1 MKWFDYKGI
10 LFVSRDSIY
19 IDGEWHYKI
28 PVGESVW
35 KMIILFNL
43 PATEWHVNPTAGMH
57 LNMYSTKDSFY
68 SFSMFHWKSLIE
80 ILDLIKSTKSNTKE
94 DVTQITKQTSAWYM
108 YIYKRGMCWN
118 INKLRSSAAIYNS
131 ALNQAEMGLF
141 FMCSAWYSL
150 CCG

>member
-35 KMIILFNL
+35 KMIILFL
-43 PATEWHVNPTAGMH
+43 HATEWHVNPTAGMH
-57 LNMYSTKDSFY
+57 LNMYSAKDSFY
-68 SFSMFHWKSLIE
+68 IFSMFHWKSLIE
-80 ILDLIKSTKSNTKE
+80 ILDLIKSTKCNTKE
-94 DVTQITKQTSAWYM
+94 DVTQIKNKPLLGT
-108 YIYKRGMCWN
+108 WN
-118 INKLRSSAAIYNS
+118 INKLRSSTAFYNS
-131 ALNQAEMGLF
+131 ALNQAEMGLLF
-141 FMCSAWYSL
+141 FMCSAWYSI